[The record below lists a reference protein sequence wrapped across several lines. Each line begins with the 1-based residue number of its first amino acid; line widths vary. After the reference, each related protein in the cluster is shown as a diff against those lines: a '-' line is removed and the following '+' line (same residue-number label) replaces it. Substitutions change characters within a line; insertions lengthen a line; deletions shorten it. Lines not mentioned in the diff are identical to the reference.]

1 MKLLVL
7 RVYSKHICVR
17 LLVSTV
23 AIIPSTHFS
32 YANAPV
38 CNICHSAASYKA
50 CSFVA
55 NCYKA
60 CRFVA
65 SCYKACR
72 FVASCYK
79 ACRFVASCNTACR
92 IVANKACRFV
102 ALISC
107 NKAWRFVASCYKAC
121 CASWPACIS

>member
-38 CNICHSAASYKA
+38 CNICHSVASYKA
-50 CSFVA
+50 CSFMA
-55 NCYKA
+55 SCYKA
-60 CRFVA
+60 CRFVV

-79 ACRFVASCNTACR
+79 ACRFVVSCNTACR
-92 IVANKACRFV
+92 VVIK
-102 ALISC
+102 LG
-107 NKAWRFVASCYKAC
+107 
-121 CASWPACIS
+121 ASWPVVIKLVVLLGQLVLASKQALDLNNSY